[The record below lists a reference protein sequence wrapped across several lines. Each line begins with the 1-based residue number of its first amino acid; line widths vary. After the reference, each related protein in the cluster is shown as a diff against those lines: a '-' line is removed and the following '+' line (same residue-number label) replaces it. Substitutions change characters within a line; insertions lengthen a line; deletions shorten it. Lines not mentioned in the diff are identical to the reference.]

1 LPASWRRCDGAL
13 TTGDRHKGGNVR
25 MRELS
30 AVERMIVGSVSHE
43 RLMADT
49 EAIARWVRLS
59 GTEEERASFDYLED
73 VLRDLGL
80 EPTCH
85 EGWAYISLPEGAE
98 LTVEGTEVP
107 AITHSMAPETPE
119 GGLELSLV
127 YVGSGTWEDY
137 SGKDVWGK
145 AVLVEGI
152 AIPGKA
158 RAAEEAG
165 AAACVFANA
174 DEHVH
179 EMIVSTLWGS
189 PTPETRHEL
198 PRVPMVSVGAAGAKI
213 LRASLEGP
221 TPPTVRVTTRVSTGW
236 RKIPTLV
243 AQLDGSEEPEK
254 FVLFSGHVDSWHYG
268 AMDNGSANALVLEV
282 LRVLLPHRK
291 RLRRSLRL
299 AFWSGHSH
307 GRYAGSTWYA
317 DNFWEDLHENCVLH
331 LNTDSPGGRGATVV
345 TEGQAMA
352 ETREV
357 AADAV
362 RALTGEEFN
371 GSRFGRSGDQSFMS
385 LGIPSLF
392 MFVSEQPAGQDASA
406 GDVAALL
413 GGPGAKGGGVGW
425 WWHTT
430 QDTPDKLDPE
440 LLARDA
446 GIYAV
451 VAHRFLSE
459 MILPLD
465 IRASAVDLLNHLRGW
480 SEKAKDRFDLSSA
493 VSRAE
498 EVAELAQRFQQRLEA
513 ARENDGS
520 KVARELNE
528 AIRRVEL
535 GLVRLNYA
543 QSDLFNH
550 DPAVPQPPVP
560 LLAPIDRLLLTD
572 RGSDEEREIT
582 TLLVRRRN
590 RAMHELAEV
599 GENLRNGLVARA
611 WS

>member
-1 LPASWRRCDGAL
+1 MS
-13 TTGDRHKGGNVR
+13 
-25 MRELS
+25 
-30 AVERMIVGSVSHE
+30 
-43 RLMADT
+43 DT

-59 GTEEERASFDYLED
+59 GTEEERASFDYVEG
-73 VLRDLGL
+73 VLGDLGL
-80 EPTCH
+80 ETTRH
-85 EGWAYISLPEGAE
+85 TGWAYISLPERAE

-119 GGLELSLV
+119 GGLELPLV
-127 YVGSGTWEDY
+127 YAGSGTWEDY
-137 SGKDVWGK
+137 SGKDVRGK

-189 PTPETRHEL
+189 PTPETRRDL

-213 LRASLEGP
+213 LRESLEGP
-221 TPPTVRVTTRVSTGW
+221 TPPTVRLTTRIFTGW
-236 RKIPTLV
+236 KEIPTLV
-243 AQLDGSEEPEK
+243 AELDGTEEPEK
-254 FVLFSGHVDSWHYG
+254 FVLFSGHIDSWHYG
-268 AMDNGSANALVLEV
+268 AMDNGSANALMLEV
-282 LRVLLPHRK
+282 LRVLLPHRE

-307 GRYAGSTWYA
+307 GRYAGSAWYA
-317 DNFWEDLHENCVLH
+317 DNFWEELHENCVLH
-331 LNTDSPGGRGATVV
+331 LNTDSPGGRGATVL

-352 ETREV
+352 ETRGV
-357 AADAV
+357 AADAI
-362 RALTGEEFN
+362 RALTGEEFR

-392 MFVSEQPAGQDASA
+392 MFVSEQPPGQDASA

-430 QDTPDKLDPE
+430 EDTPDKLDPE
-440 LLARDA
+440 FLARDA
-446 GIYAV
+446 RIYAV

-459 MILPLD
+459 TVLPLD
-465 IRASAVDLLNHLRGW
+465 VRASAEELLGHLRNW
-480 SEKAKDRFDLSSA
+480 SEKAGERFDLSSV

-498 EVAELAQRFQQRLEA
+498 EAAELADRFQRRLEA
-513 ARENDGS
+513 ARENDRS
-520 KVARELNE
+520 EVAQELNE
-528 AIRRVEL
+528 AVRRVEL

-543 QSDLFNH
+543 RSDPFDH

-572 RGSDEEREIT
+572 HGSDEEREIT
-582 TLLVRRRN
+582 TVLVRRRN
-590 RAMHELAEV
+590 RVMHELAQV
-599 GENLRNGLVARA
+599 GMNLRNGLGI
-611 WS
+611 

>member
-1 LPASWRRCDGAL
+1 
-13 TTGDRHKGGNVR
+13 
-25 MRELS
+25 MIRELS
-30 AVERMIVGSVSHE
+30 DLENKIVESVSGE
-43 RLMADT
+43 RLISDT

-59 GTEEERASFDYLED
+59 GTDEERASFDYVEG

-80 EPTCH
+80 ETTRH
-85 EGWAYISLPEGAE
+85 TGWAYISLPEGAE
-98 LTVEGTEVP
+98 LAVEGADVP

-119 GGLELSLV
+119 NGLELPLV
-127 YVGSGTWEDY
+127 YVGSGTQEDY
-137 SGKDVWGK
+137 SGKDVRGK

-189 PTPETRHEL
+189 PTPETHRDL
-198 PRVPMVSVGAAGAKI
+198 PRVPMASVGAAGAKV
-213 LRASLEGP
+213 LRESLEGP
-221 TPPTVRVTTRVSTGW
+221 TPPTFRLTTRVSTGW
-236 RKIPTLV
+236 KEIPTLV
-243 AQLDGSEEPEK
+243 AQLDGTQEPEK
-254 FVLFSGHVDSWHYG
+254 FVLFSGHIDSWHHG
-268 AMDNGSANALVLEV
+268 AMDNGSANALMLEV
-282 LRVLLPHRK
+282 IRVLLPYRE

-307 GRYAGSTWYA
+307 GRYAGSAWYA
-317 DNFWEDLHENCVLH
+317 DNFWEDLHTNCVLH

-362 RALTGEEFN
+362 RALTGEEFH

-406 GDVAALL
+406 GDVTALL
-413 GGPGAKGGGVGW
+413 SGPDAKGGGVGW

-430 QDTPDKLDPE
+430 EDTPDKLDPE

-446 GIYAV
+446 RIYAV

-459 MILPLD
+459 AVLPLD
-465 IRASAVDLLNHLRGW
+465 VRASAEELLGYYRGW
-480 SEKAKDRFDLSSA
+480 NEKATERFDLSSV

-498 EVAELAQRFQQRLEA
+498 EIAELAARFQERLAA

-520 KVARELNE
+520 KATRELNE
-528 AIRRVEL
+528 VLRHIEL

-543 QSDLFNH
+543 RSDPFDH
-550 DPAVPQPPVP
+550 DPAMPQPPVP
-560 LLAPIDRLLLTD
+560 LLAPVDRLLLTE

-582 TLLVRRRN
+582 TLRVRCRN
-590 RAMHELAEV
+590 RVMHELAQV
-599 GENLRNGLVARA
+599 GENLRNGLDI
-611 WS
+611 

>member
-1 LPASWRRCDGAL
+1 
-13 TTGDRHKGGNVR
+13 

-30 AVERMIVGSVSHE
+30 AVEGKITGSVSSE
-43 RLMADT
+43 RLISDT

-59 GTEEERASFDYLED
+59 GTEEERASFDYVEG
-73 VLRDLGL
+73 VLGDLGL
-80 EPTCH
+80 ETTRH
-85 EGWAYISLPEGAE
+85 TGWAYISLPERAE

-119 GGLELSLV
+119 GGLELPLV
-127 YVGSGTWEDY
+127 YAGSGTWEDY
-137 SGKDVWGK
+137 SGKDVRGK

-189 PTPETRHEL
+189 PTPETRRDL

-221 TPPTVRVTTRVSTGW
+221 TPPTVRLTTRIFTGW
-236 RKIPTLV
+236 KEIPTLV
-243 AQLDGSEEPEK
+243 AELDGTEEPEK
-254 FVLFSGHVDSWHYG
+254 FVLFSGHIDSWHYG
-268 AMDNGSANALVLEV
+268 AMDNGSANALMLEV
-282 LRVLLPHRK
+282 LRILLPHRE

-307 GRYAGSTWYA
+307 GRYAGSAWYA
-317 DNFWEDLHENCVLH
+317 DNFWEELHENCVLH
-331 LNTDSPGGRGATVV
+331 LNTDSPGGRGATVL

-352 ETREV
+352 ETRGV
-357 AADAV
+357 AADAI
-362 RALTGEEFN
+362 RALTGEEFR

-392 MFVSEQPAGQDASA
+392 MFVSEQPPGQDASA

-430 QDTPDKLDPE
+430 EDTPDKLDPE

-446 GIYAV
+446 RIYAV

-459 MILPLD
+459 TVLPLD
-465 IRASAVDLLNHLRGW
+465 VRASAEELLGHLRNW
-480 SEKAKDRFDLSSA
+480 SEKAGERFDLSSV

-498 EVAELAQRFQQRLEA
+498 EAAELADRFQRRLEA
-513 ARENDGS
+513 ARENDRS
-520 KVARELNE
+520 EVTQELNE
-528 AIRRVEL
+528 AVRRVEL

-543 QSDLFNH
+543 RSDPFDH

-582 TLLVRRRN
+582 TVLVRRRN
-590 RAMHELAEV
+590 RVMHELAQV
-599 GENLRNGLVARA
+599 GMNLRNG
-611 WS
+611 SGI

>member
-1 LPASWRRCDGAL
+1 
-13 TTGDRHKGGNVR
+13 

-30 AVERMIVGSVSHE
+30 DVEGKITGSVSSE
-43 RLMADT
+43 RLISDT

-59 GTEEERASFDYLED
+59 GTEEERASFDYVEG
-73 VLRDLGL
+73 VLGDLGL
-80 EPTCH
+80 ETTRH
-85 EGWAYISLPEGAE
+85 TGWAYISLPERAE

-119 GGLELSLV
+119 GGLELPLV
-127 YVGSGTWEDY
+127 YAGSGTWEDY
-137 SGKDVWGK
+137 SGKDVRGK

-189 PTPETRHEL
+189 PTPETRRDL

-213 LRASLEGP
+213 LRESLEGP
-221 TPPTVRVTTRVSTGW
+221 TPPTVRLTTRIFTGW
-236 RKIPTLV
+236 KEIPTLV
-243 AQLDGSEEPEK
+243 AELDGTEEPEK
-254 FVLFSGHVDSWHYG
+254 FVLFSGHIDSWHYG
-268 AMDNGSANALVLEV
+268 AMDNGSANALMLEV
-282 LRVLLPHRK
+282 LRILLPHRE

-307 GRYAGSTWYA
+307 GRYAGSAWYA
-317 DNFWEDLHENCVLH
+317 DNFWEELHENCVLH
-331 LNTDSPGGRGATVV
+331 LNTDSPGGRGATVL

-352 ETREV
+352 ETRGV
-357 AADAV
+357 AADAI
-362 RALTGEEFN
+362 RALTGEEFR

-392 MFVSEQPAGQDASA
+392 MFVSEQPPGQDASA

-430 QDTPDKLDPE
+430 EDTPDKLDPE
-440 LLARDA
+440 FLARDA
-446 GIYAV
+446 RIYAV

-459 MILPLD
+459 TVLPLD
-465 IRASAVDLLNHLRGW
+465 VRASAEELLGHLRNW
-480 SEKAKDRFDLSSA
+480 SEKAGERFDLSSV

-498 EVAELAQRFQQRLEA
+498 EAAELADRFQRRLEA
-513 ARENDGS
+513 ARENDRS
-520 KVARELNE
+520 EVTQELNE
-528 AIRRVEL
+528 AVRRVEL

-543 QSDLFNH
+543 RSDPFDH

-582 TLLVRRRN
+582 TVLVRRRN
-590 RAMHELAEV
+590 RVMHELAQV
-599 GENLRNGLVARA
+599 GMNLRNG
-611 WS
+611 SGI

>member
-1 LPASWRRCDGAL
+1 
-13 TTGDRHKGGNVR
+13 

-30 AVERMIVGSVSHE
+30 DVDGKVIGTVSSE
-43 RLMADT
+43 RLMSDT
-49 EAIARWVRLS
+49 EAMARWVRLS
-59 GTEEERASFDYLED
+59 GTEEERASFDYVEG
-73 VLRDLGL
+73 VLGDLGL
-80 EPTCH
+80 ETTRH
-85 EGWAYISLPEGAE
+85 MGWAYISLPERAE

-107 AITHSMAPETPE
+107 VITHSMAPETPD
-119 GGLELSLV
+119 GGLELPLV
-127 YVGSGTWEDY
+127 YAGSGTWEDY
-137 SGKDVWGK
+137 SGKDVRGK

-158 RAAEEAG
+158 RTAEEAG

-189 PTPETRHEL
+189 PTPETRRDL
-198 PRVPMVSVGAAGAKI
+198 PRVPMVSVGAAGAKV
-213 LRASLEGP
+213 LRESLEGP
-221 TPPTVRVTTRVSTGW
+221 ARPIVHLTTRVFTGW
-236 RKIPTLV
+236 KEIPTLV
-243 AQLDGSEEPEK
+243 AQLDGTEEPEK
-254 FVLFSGHVDSWHYG
+254 FVLFSGHIDSWHRG
-268 AMDNGSANALVLEV
+268 AMDNGGANALMLEV
-282 LRVLLPHRK
+282 LRVLLPHRE

-307 GRYAGSTWYA
+307 GRYAGSAWYA
-317 DNFWEDLHENCVLH
+317 DNFWEELHENCVLH
-331 LNTDSPGGRGATVV
+331 LNTDSPGGRGATVL

-357 AADAV
+357 AADAI

-371 GSRFGRSGDQSFMS
+371 GSRFGRSGAQSFMS

-392 MFVSEQPAGQDASA
+392 MFVSEQPPGQDASA

-430 QDTPDKLDPE
+430 EDTPDKLDPE

-446 GIYAV
+446 RIYAV

-459 MILPLD
+459 TVLPLNV
-465 IRASAVDLLNHLRGW
+465 RASAEELLGHLRNW
-480 SEKAKDRFDLSSA
+480 SETAEGRFDLSSV

-498 EVAELAQRFQQRLEA
+498 EVAELAEGFQRRLEA
-513 ARENDGS
+513 SRDNDGS
-520 KVARELNE
+520 EVVRELNG
-528 AIRRVEL
+528 AVRRVAL

-543 QSDLFNH
+543 RSDPFDH

-572 RGSDEEREIT
+572 RGSDEEREVT
-582 TLLVRRRN
+582 TVLVRRRN
-590 RAMHELAEV
+590 RVLHELAQI
-599 GENLRNGLVARA
+599 GMNLGNVSGI
-611 WS
+611 

>member
-1 LPASWRRCDGAL
+1 
-13 TTGDRHKGGNVR
+13 

-30 AVERMIVGSVSHE
+30 DVEGKITGSVSSG
-43 RLMADT
+43 RLISDT

-59 GTEEERASFDYLED
+59 GTEEERASFDYVEG
-73 VLRDLGL
+73 VLGDLGL
-80 EPTCH
+80 ETTRH
-85 EGWAYISLPEGAE
+85 TGWAYISLPERAE

-119 GGLELSLV
+119 GGLELPLV
-127 YVGSGTWEDY
+127 YAGSGTWEDY
-137 SGKDVWGK
+137 SGKDVRGK

-189 PTPETRHEL
+189 PTPETRRDL

-213 LRASLEGP
+213 LRESLEGP
-221 TPPTVRVTTRVSTGW
+221 TPPTVRLTTRIFTGW
-236 RKIPTLV
+236 KEIPTLV
-243 AQLDGSEEPEK
+243 AELDGTEEPEK
-254 FVLFSGHVDSWHYG
+254 FVLFSGHIDSWHYG
-268 AMDNGSANALVLEV
+268 AMDNGSANALMLEV
-282 LRVLLPHRK
+282 LRVLLPHRE

-307 GRYAGSTWYA
+307 GRYAGSAWYA
-317 DNFWEDLHENCVLH
+317 DNFWEELHENCVLH
-331 LNTDSPGGRGATVV
+331 LNTDSPGGRGATVL

-352 ETREV
+352 ETRGV
-357 AADAV
+357 AADAI
-362 RALTGEEFN
+362 RALTGEEFR

-392 MFVSEQPAGQDASA
+392 MFVSEQPPGQDASA

-430 QDTPDKLDPE
+430 EDTPDKLDPE
-440 LLARDA
+440 FLARDA
-446 GIYAV
+446 RIYAV

-459 MILPLD
+459 TVLPLD
-465 IRASAVDLLNHLRGW
+465 VRASAEELLGHLRNW
-480 SEKAKDRFDLSSA
+480 SEKAGERFDLSSV

-498 EVAELAQRFQQRLEA
+498 EIAELAESFQRHLEA
-513 ARENDGS
+513 AGENGRS
-520 KVARELNE
+520 EVARELNE
-528 AIRRVEL
+528 AVRRVEL

-543 QSDLFNH
+543 RSDPFDH

-560 LLAPIDRLLLTD
+560 LFAPIDRLLLTD

-582 TLLVRRRN
+582 TVLVRRRN
-590 RAMHELAEV
+590 RVMHELAQV
-599 GENLRNGLVARA
+599 GMDLRNG
-611 WS
+611 SGI